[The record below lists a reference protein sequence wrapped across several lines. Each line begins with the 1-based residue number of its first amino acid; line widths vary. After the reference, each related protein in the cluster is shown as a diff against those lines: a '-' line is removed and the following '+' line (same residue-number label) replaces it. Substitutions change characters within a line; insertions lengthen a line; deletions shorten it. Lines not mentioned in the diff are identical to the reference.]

1 MNTPEHAIP
10 LRSARDRLIDLLGI
24 GDTYPLTD
32 LHVVADPPKV
42 PYGGTASIQLENAQA
57 GVSYQLCDPEGNSL
71 GDKFKSDGADTT
83 LGIET
88 PAVLENVTY
97 RILASKQGAAGS
109 TLPAQSPRFLN
120 ETAPVKVGIDTSLAI
135 SILAAQVLDGT
146 LSDPKPSDA
155 RIVPYGCSVEVQV
168 DKTQEGVQY
177 SLLGLI
183 VDEQEGTE
191 SKPGDLGAVSLQTG
205 PMTEDAVIRVRATK
219 TFPASAN
226 RPDESDLL
234 ETRLHLKVL
243 ANPGLAVSADPQP
256 IVDYRHGAAI
266 KIADTQG
273 SVFYRAYLRRIPDAD
288 FVHGDAGGA
297 DLATVPVPGW
307 PDVQVQKPPPTAP
320 SAWRTWQ
327 TPVGYVALGDGPV
340 PGTGGDLRL
349 AIPSLTDD
357 SLIIVQALKQHRVDA
372 DSPDLAIITSAVHL
386 NQAAAL
392 LVRPDPERVLT
403 LRVPLIGA
411 QTGDSLQV
419 AGGQLGVFYHFR
431 PSPAGDDFPL
441 PAYFHQR
448 DEHDV
453 TQNKGVDQ
461 LGVEIDLALATDLQP
476 PLAVGADLARAF
488 PRLPLLD
495 ITPLPAGTSLACR
508 AVKAQTKVEVAMAQL
523 AQLAA
528 VPAIRADQAVIDYGS
543 STKIV
548 IPDSQPE
555 DQYQV
560 TLAGGAV
567 RPALTGNHGE
577 LVISSE
583 PLNADAACEVVVSS
597 VVEQGIRVERVV
609 AVQVLVRPN
618 AALPVSATADTVAL
632 NAGSQIV
639 VEQSQRGIDY
649 QLLSGQAA
657 IGPPLPGNGASIVL
671 PTGPITADTTFSVT
685 AARADKPEI
694 AVVLAAQ
701 ATVKL
706 KSGA

>member
-1 MNTPEHAIP
+1 
-10 LRSARDRLIDLLGI
+10 
-24 GDTYPLTD
+24 
-32 LHVVADPPKV
+32 
-42 PYGGTASIQLENAQA
+42 
-57 GVSYQLCDPEGNSL
+57 
-71 GDKFKSDGADTT
+71 
-83 LGIET
+83 
-88 PAVLENVTY
+88 VTY
-97 RILASKQGAAGS
+97 RILATKNAS
-109 TLPAQSPRFLN
+109 TASVPPAQEPRLLN
-120 ETAPVKVGIDTSLAI
+120 EPAPVKVGIDTSLAI

-177 SLLGLI
+177 SLV
-183 VDEQEGTE
+183 VDGREVGE
-191 SKPGDLGAVSLQTG
+191 SKPGNLGTVSLKTG
-205 PMTEDAVIRVRATK
+205 PMSEDAVIRVRATK

-226 RPDESDLL
+226 RPDESGLL
-234 ETRLHLKVL
+234 ETSLYLKVL

-256 IVDYRHGAAI
+256 ILDYRQGAAI
-266 KIADTQG
+266 KIAATQE
-273 SVFYRAYLRRIPDAD
+273 SVFYRAYLRRIRDAD

-297 DLATVPVPGW
+297 DIATVPVPGW

-320 SAWRTWQ
+320 QAWRTWQ
-327 TPVGYVALGDGPV
+327 TPAGYVALSDPPV
-340 PGTGGDLRL
+340 PGTGGELRL
-349 AIPSLTDD
+349 AIPSLADD
-357 SLIIVQALKQHRVDA
+357 SLILIQALKRHRVDA
-372 DSPDLAIITSAVHL
+372 DNPDSAIITSAVQL

-392 LVRPDPERVLT
+392 LVRPDPARVLT
-403 LRVPLIGA
+403 LRVSLIGA
-411 QTGDSLQV
+411 QTGDSLRV
-419 AGGQLGVFYHFR
+419 AGGQPGVFYHFR
-431 PSPAGDDFPL
+431 PSPAGDELPL

-448 DEHDV
+448 DEGDG

-461 LGVEIDLALATDLQP
+461 LGVAIDLALAADPEP

-508 AVKAQTKVEVAMAQL
+508 AVKAQTKVAVAMVQL

-528 VPAIRADQAVIDYGS
+528 VPAIRAEQTVIDYGS
-543 STKIV
+543 SAKIV
-548 IPDSQPE
+548 IPDSQPD

-560 TLAGGAV
+560 TLAGTAV
-567 RPALTGNHGE
+567 EPALTGNHGE

-583 PLNADAACEVVVSS
+583 PLNADAAFEVVVFS

-609 AVQVLVRPN
+609 AVEVLVRPN
-618 AALPVSATADTVAL
+618 TALPVSATADTVAL

-639 VEQSQRGIDY
+639 VEQSQRGVDY

-671 PTGPITADTTFSVT
+671 PTGPIAVDTTFSVA
-685 AARADKPEI
+685 AARADRPEI

-701 ATVKL
+701 ATVTL

>member
-1 MNTPEHAIP
+1 MSSTPDHAIL

-32 LHVVADPPKV
+32 LHVVTDQLKVTYGYIAKV
-42 PYGGTASIQLENAQA
+42 PIENAQA
-57 GVSYQLCDPEGNSL
+57 GVSYQLCDPEGNP
-71 GDKFKSDGADTT
+71 GDPHQGNDAT
-83 LGIET
+83 LEIET
-88 PAVLENVTY
+88 PVVEADVTY
-97 RILASKQGAAGS
+97 RIRATKHSLTASD
-109 TLPAQSPRFLN
+109 LPAQIPRFLN

-135 SILAAQVLDGT
+135 GFLGVQVLDGT
-146 LSDPKPSDA
+146 LSDPKPSDP
-155 RIVPYGCSVEVQV
+155 RIAPYGSSVEVQV
-168 DKTQEGVQY
+168 DKTQEGVRY
-177 SLLGLI
+177 SLV
-183 VDEQEGTE
+183 VDGREVPE
-191 SKPGDLGAVSLQTG
+191 SKPGNLRSVSLQTS

-234 ETRLHLKVL
+234 ETSLYLKVI
-243 ANPGLAVSADPQP
+243 ADPGLAVSADPQP
-256 IVDYRHGAAI
+256 ILDYRQGAAI
-266 KIADTQG
+266 KIAASQE
-273 SVFYRAYLRRIPDAD
+273 SVFYRAYLRRIADAD
-288 FVHGDAGGA
+288 FVHDDAGGA
-297 DLATVPVPGW
+297 DIATVPGW
-307 PDVQVQKPPPTAP
+307 PDVQVQKPLPTAP
-320 SAWRTWQ
+320 QAWRTWQ
-327 TPVGYVALGDGPV
+327 IPAGYAPLGDGPV
-340 PGTGGDLRL
+340 PGTGGELRL

-357 SLIIVQALKQHRVDA
+357 SLVIIQALKQHRVHA
-372 DSPDLAIITSAVHL
+372 DHPDSAIITSAVQL

-392 LVRPDPERVLT
+392 LVRPDPARVLT
-403 LRVPLIGA
+403 LRVPLIDTK
-411 QTGDSLQV
+411 TGDSLQV
-419 AGGQLGVFYHFR
+419 AGGQPGVFYHFR
-431 PSPAGDDFPL
+431 PSPAGDELPL

-448 DEHDV
+448 NEGDG

-461 LGVEIDLALATDLQP
+461 LGVEIDLVLAADPEP
-476 PLAVGADLARAF
+476 PLAAGADLARAF

-528 VPAIRADQAVIDYGS
+528 VPAIRAEQAVIDYGS
-543 STKIV
+543 SAKIV
-548 IPDSQPE
+548 IPDSQPD

-560 TLAGGAV
+560 TLAGTAV
-567 RPALTGNHGE
+567 EPALTGNHGE

-583 PLNADAACEVVVSS
+583 PLNADAAFEVVVFS

-609 AVQVLVRPN
+609 AVEVLVRPN
-618 AALPVSATADTVAL
+618 TALPVSATADTVAL

-639 VEQSQRGIDY
+639 VEQSQRGVDY

-671 PTGPITADTTFSVT
+671 PTGPIAVDTTFSVA
-685 AARADKPEI
+685 AARADRPEI

-701 ATVKL
+701 ATVTL